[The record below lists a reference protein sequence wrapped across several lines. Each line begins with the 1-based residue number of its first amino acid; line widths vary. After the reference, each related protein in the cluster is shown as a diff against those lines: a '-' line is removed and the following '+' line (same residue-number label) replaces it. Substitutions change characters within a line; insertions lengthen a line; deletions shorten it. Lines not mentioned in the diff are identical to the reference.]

1 MQRHFVTRKQ
11 ISMPY
16 MCYLG
21 LIHIPWNFTAL
32 IDLSI
37 FICLTSLHTSDWQR
51 WMCLKLLNDTTRH
64 NVCSSILQWQQT
76 IEIYCIVTVFVWN
89 HGWVII
95 ENDCFTMILQAG
107 YPRGSAVARGVK
119 NLPSPHTQSFTTRQ
133 TPLNF
138 TNNNN
143 NLSEH
148 HCHITSNR
156 ELLEITYSN
165 CDAASLNRNNN
176 GNQISRRR
184 MREAKKS
191 NLAVTFSND
200 LVEDPHIAGN
210 HFRWAWVDSSS
221 RVCLH
226 CSCSWHHESVH
237 MT

>member
-1 MQRHFVTRKQ
+1 MIECLCWVVIIACRFWDWGQPLHLWIYIYRYRPYSCTVHVLMQRHFVTRKQ

-133 TPLNF
+133 APLNL

-156 ELLEITYSN
+156 ELLEIN
-165 CDAASLNRNNN
+165 
-176 GNQISRRR
+176 
-184 MREAKKS
+184 
-191 NLAVTFSND
+191 
-200 LVEDPHIAGN
+200 
-210 HFRWAWVDSSS
+210 
-221 RVCLH
+221 
-226 CSCSWHHESVH
+226 
-237 MT
+237 